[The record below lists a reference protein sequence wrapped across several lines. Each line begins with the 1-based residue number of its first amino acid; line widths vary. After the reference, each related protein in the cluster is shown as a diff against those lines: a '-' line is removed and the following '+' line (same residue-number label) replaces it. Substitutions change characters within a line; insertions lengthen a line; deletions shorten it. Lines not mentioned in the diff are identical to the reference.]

1 MKNMR
6 NLLAAAYLLALVGTI
21 MLGFSRA
28 LPSPVL
34 IAAAVVL
41 VAIPLIRE
49 FLHRSHV
56 DERQL
61 QISRF
66 STTMAFYA
74 YLIMLLIVLI
84 KDYLIHN
91 QHPGDAMLA
100 LLVIPLAVKLFISLL
115 QNHHPQKAARAI
127 ALFFAGVWL
136 FFVLLSHGLS
146 LMTLVE
152 MLPFLLLVGLAL
164 ATDRWPR
171 VCGVLLILI
180 GLGFGFFFVRSQR
193 NFYAGVLLFTVLAL
207 PMLLSG
213 IALLLPGQK
222 QEHAA

>member
-1 MKNMR
+1 MKNIR
-6 NLLAAAYLLALVGTI
+6 NLLAGAYLLALVGAI

-28 LPSPVL
+28 LPPPVL
-34 IAAAVVL
+34 IPAAVVL

-74 YLIMLLIVLI
+74 YLIILLIVLI
-84 KDYLIHN
+84 KDYLIQN
-91 QHPGDAMLA
+91 KHPGDAMLA

-115 QNHHPQKAARAI
+115 QNHHPQNAARSI

-136 FFVLLSHGLS
+136 FFVLLSHGLAW
-146 LMTLVE
+146 MTLVE
-152 MLPFLLLVGLAL
+152 MLPFLLLVGLAP
-164 ATDRWPR
+164 AIDRWPR
-171 VCGVLLILI
+171 VCGLLLILI
-180 GLGFGFFFVRSQR
+180 GLGFGFVFVRGQR
-193 NFYAGVLLFTVLAL
+193 NFYAGVMLFTVLAL

-213 IALLLPGQK
+213 LALLLPEQK
-222 QEHAA
+222 QEQER